1 MSYLNQTQDPGRRV
15 AGVAVTAAV
24 HAVLAIGVITG
35 LAMVGVEIPDLPPM
49 QPIDFTPRPEA
60 SPTPTP
66 TETSTQTKS
75 TIVAPKPEVD
85 FSSDSTVDAEIFD
98 DTKPFDGGVS
108 ATAGDGLVVQP
119 PPPPLP
125 PGFTPKR
132 AAPTNNPASWITTD
146 DYPSSALHR
155 GAEGLARYR
164 VIVGSNGKVSSCEVT
179 TSSGNAS
186 LDAATCKFI
195 THRARFEPATDGTGA
210 SVVGSY
216 SGSVHWEIP
225 D

>member
-1 MSYLNQTQDPGRRV
+1 MSYLNQTQDPGRRA
-15 AGVAVTAAV
+15 AGIAMTAAV
-24 HAVLAIGVITG
+24 HAVLGIGVITG
-35 LAMVGVEIPDLPPM
+35 LAIAGVKIRELPPM
-49 QPIDFTPRPEA
+49 QPIDFTPTPEA

-66 TETSTQTKS
+66 VEPTTETKS
-75 TIVAPKPEVD
+75 MVVAPQPELN
-85 FSSDSTVDAEIFD
+85 FSSNSSVDAEIFD

-119 PPPPLP
+119 PPPPP
-125 PGFTPKR
+125 PAFLPKR

-146 DYPSSALHR
+146 DYPAVALR
-155 GAEGLARYR
+155 KGAEGLARYR

-179 TSSGNAS
+179 AGSGDAS

-195 THRARFEPATDGTGA
+195 TRRARFEPATDGTGA
-210 SVVGSY
+210 SIVGSY